1 MTLKLKLKLAA
12 AAIGIG
18 LGIVAGTIAAC
29 AQELRAFGSMLVTKD
44 GSSLVIR
51 VPYHEPRLSGSGK
64 HQTIA
69 SERTTVQL
77 DGRAVIVQVTA
88 YTPEAK

>member
-1 MTLKLKLKLAA
+1 
-12 AAIGIG
+12 
-18 LGIVAGTIAAC
+18 
-29 AQELRAFGSMLVTKD
+29 MLVTKD